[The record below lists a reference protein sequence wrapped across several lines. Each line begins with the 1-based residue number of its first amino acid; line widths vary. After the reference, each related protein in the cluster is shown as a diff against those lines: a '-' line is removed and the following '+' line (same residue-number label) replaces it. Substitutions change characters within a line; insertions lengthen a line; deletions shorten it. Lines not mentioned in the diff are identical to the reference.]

1 MTRFGVRGQSLVTCR
16 KRLEV
21 RDAGIN
27 GLPAFSEDGGKTDR
41 LVALHLFEMP
51 DHVAKGDQPVF
62 DVVVDLAG
70 EVADGRAALGF
81 ADTRGARTKPGGKII
96 EETGETTDFVRA
108 VFETNIEPI
117 EVEDGSLCGK
127 SSDRAADSGREP
139 ESQEKGTDCRTHGGH
154 EKP

>member
-1 MTRFGVRGQSLVTCR
+1 MARFGVRGQSLVTCR

-21 RDAGIN
+21 FDAGIN
-27 GLPAFSEDGGKTDR
+27 RLPAFSEDGGQTDR
-41 LVALHLFEMP
+41 LVALHLFEMA

-81 ADTRGARTKPGGKII
+81 ADTRGACAKPRGKII
-96 EETGETTDFVRA
+96 EETRETTDFVRA
-108 VFETNIEPI
+108 VFETHIELI
-117 EVEDGSLCGK
+117 EVEDSRLRGK
-127 SSDRAADSGREP
+127 SSDRSADSGREP
-139 ESQEKGTDCRTHGGH
+139 QSQEKGTDCRADGGH